1 MAYGTFKNLD
11 EVANQF
17 SIEIKTIEFIKE
29 LGFSANDFYFQVM
42 VKNLRNKRNFISENS
57 ICEAIIFPILNIVSD
72 RLSLPLWSH
81 AKFDV
86 APEEGLCGIPDFLI
100 APVSK
105 TGLNFTNPIVCIAE
119 VKKENFDEGWTQA
132 LCEMI
137 AAQRFNSNVKKPI
150 YGIATSG
157 EFWKFGKL
165 VEKQLFIDSRAY
177 SATLNL
183 QQVLD
188 VLNWFLEEAKKT
200 LDNPA

>member
-11 EVANQF
+11 EVANKF
-17 SIEIKTIEFIKE
+17 DITITNSDFMEE
-29 LGFSANDFYFQVM
+29 LNLTIDNFYFTVTQ
-42 VKNLRNKRNFISENS
+42 KNLKDKKNFISENA

-72 RLSLPLWSH
+72 SLQLPLWSH
-81 AKFDV
+81 PKFDV
-86 APEEGLCGIPDFLI
+86 APEEGLSGIPDFLI

-105 TGLNFTNPIVCIAE
+105 TGLNFTNPIVCVAE
-119 VKKENFDEGWTQA
+119 AKKENFDEEV

-137 AAQRFNSNVKKPI
+137 ASQRFNNNTIKPI

-165 VEKQLFIDSRAY
+165 IGKQLIIDSRAY

-188 VLNWFLEEAKKT
+188 ALHFFLIEAKKT
-200 LDNPA
+200 LEL